1 MPTFDS
7 FNNQNKETPTSTQVT
22 YDFSDKKSKGAFLTK
37 VFGMMFLCL
46 LITTVVAAGLGYGI
60 QAIITNSPSY
70 DPTAPIET
78 LPTAILGAFLI
89 TVFVSMI
96 GLIVMSF
103 VLPITFAKGK
113 HNILVPLIIYVV
125 LMGIMLSLFTFLFDW
140 IILVEAFGITTL
152 IFGLMAFLGYISKG
166 RLAGIGFIL
175 LGLLIGAAVLS
186 LVNWLMI
193 LIGGVKEQN
202 VMLSWIVSLIVFA
215 FLMLVTLYDVHRIKK
230 IAENGAQQDNNLTYY
245 CAYILYS
252 DFIAIL
258 VRVIYY
264 LAIFAGKRK

>member
-7 FNNQNKETPTSTQVT
+7 FNNKNNESSTQVV
-22 YDFSDKKSKGAFLTK
+22 YDFTDKQSKGTFLSK
-37 VFGMMFLCL
+37 VFGMMFICL
-46 LITTVVAAGLGYGI
+46 LVTTAVAAGLGYGI
-60 QAIITNSPSY
+60 QALITHTPGY

-78 LPTAILGAFLI
+78 LPANILMVFLV
-89 TVFVSMI
+89 TVFASMI

-103 VLPITFAKGK
+103 VLPITFSRGK
-113 HNILVPLIIYVV
+113 HNIIVPLMIYVV
-125 LMGIMLSLFTFLFDW
+125 LMGIVLSLFTFLFDW

-175 LGLLIGAAVLS
+175 LGLMLGALVLS

-193 LIGGVKEQN
+193 IIGGIKQEN

-215 FLMLVTLYDVHRIKK
+215 FLMLVTLYDVNRIKK

-245 CAYILYS
+245 CAFILYS

-258 VRVIYY
+258 IRVVYY

>member
-1 MPTFDS
+1 MPTFNSFKNEGKDS
-7 FNNQNKETPTSTQVT
+7 SSQVV
-22 YDFSDKKSKGAFLTK
+22 YDFSDKQSKGAFLTK

-46 LITTVVAAGLGYGI
+46 LITTVVAAGVGYGI
-60 QAIITNSPSY
+60 QALLTHSASY
-70 DPTAPIET
+70 DPNAPLEA
-78 LPTAILGAFLI
+78 LDANILTVFLI
-89 TVFVSMI
+89 VVLTSAL

-103 VLPITFAKGK
+103 VLPAVFARGK
-113 HNILVPLIIYVV
+113 HNIIVPLMIYVT
-125 LMGIMLSLFTFLFDW
+125 LMGLLLSTFTFIFDW
-140 IILVEAFGITTL
+140 IILVEAFGITSL
-152 IFGLMAFLGYISKG
+152 IFGIMAFLGYISKG